1 MNVMHEALI
10 AATVLAAA
18 AVPGALAQAADNQA
32 AYAVTYFEVAPSAE
46 TEAANLLRRA
56 AAASGEEAG
65 KLRYDILQHIER
77 RSQFAILEAWSDAKA
92 LEAHGATAAMK
103 QFRDQ
108 LSPLRVGFYD
118 QRLDTGI
125 DVVPVAAPALSA
137 PAGGSLA
144 TEDAIHVIT
153 HVDVTGQFKDE
164 AIVMMKK
171 LAADSRREPGAA
183 RFEVWQQNN
192 RLNHFTVVEVWKDQ
206 AALDAHNLAAGT
218 REFREKL
225 GGMMGAL
232 YDDRRYRTLK

>member
-1 MNVMHEALI
+1 MNAMHEALI
-10 AATVLAAA
+10 VAALLAGA

-32 AYAVTYFEVAPSAE
+32 AFAVTYFEVTPSAE

-65 KLRYDILQHIER
+65 RLRYDILQHAER

-108 LSPLRVGFYD
+108 LGPLRVGFYD

-125 DVVPVAAPALSA
+125 DVVPVAAPVA
-137 PAGGSLA
+137 PAGASLA
-144 TEDAIHVIT
+144 AKDAIHVIT

-164 AIVMMKK
+164 AIVMMRR

-232 YDDRRYRTLK
+232 YDDRRYRTLE

>member
-10 AATVLAAA
+10 AAVLAAA
-18 AVPGALAQAADNQA
+18 VVPGALAQAADNQA
-32 AYAVTYFEVAPSAE
+32 AYAVTYFEVTPSAE
-46 TEAANLLRRA
+46 TEAANLLRHA
-56 AAASGEEAG
+56 AAVSSEEAG

-77 RSQFAILEAWSDAKA
+77 RSQFAILEAWRDAKA
-92 LEAHGATAAMK
+92 LDAHGATAAMK

-108 LSPLRVGFYD
+108 LSPLRVSFYD

-125 DVVPVAAPALSA
+125 DVVPVAAPALVA
-137 PAGGSLA
+137 PAGTSLA
-144 TEDAIHVIT
+144 AKDAIHVLT

-171 LAADSRREPGAA
+171 LAADSRR
-183 RFEVWQQNN
+183 EVWQQNN

-232 YDDRRYRTLK
+232 YDDRRYRTLE

>member
-1 MNVMHEALI
+1 MNVVHEALI
-10 AATVLAAA
+10 AAAVLAAA
-18 AVPGALAQAADNQA
+18 AVPEALAQAADNHA

-108 LSPLRVGFYD
+108 LGPLRVGFYD
-118 QRLDTGI
+118 QRLETGI
-125 DVVPVAAPALSA
+125 DVVAVAAPALPA
-137 PAGGSLA
+137 PAGASLA
-144 TEDAIHVIT
+144 TKDAIHVIT

-192 RLNHFTVVEVWKDQ
+192 RLNHFTVVEVWNDQ